1 MQISGAGTKADVPAQ
16 RLTDR
21 IPELDG
27 FRGIAILMVLMF
39 HLFSYT
45 MWVRSWIGLPR
56 LVLYATKTGWEGVDL
71 FFALSGFLITGILL
85 DSRSDPHYF
94 RNFYAR
100 RALLIPPL
108 YYAVVLVI
116 WLCYPD
122 SGRYALLS
130 AFYLSNLAPI

>member
-56 LVLYATKTGWEGVDL
+56 LVLYATNTGWEGVDL
-71 FFALSGFLITGILL
+71 FFALSGFLITGTHTCDGRL
-85 DSRSDPHYF
+85 
-94 RNFYAR
+94 R
-100 RALLIPPL
+100 RISGRADDADEWPTCCPGAALIPEIARSRGPT
-108 YYAVVLVI
+108 
-116 WLCYPD
+116 
-122 SGRYALLS
+122 
-130 AFYLSNLAPI
+130 YLRK